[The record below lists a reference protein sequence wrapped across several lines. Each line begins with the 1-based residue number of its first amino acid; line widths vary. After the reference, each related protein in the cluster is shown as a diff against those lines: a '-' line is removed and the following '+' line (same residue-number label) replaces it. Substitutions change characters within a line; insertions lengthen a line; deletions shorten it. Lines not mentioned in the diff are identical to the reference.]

1 MGARR
6 RGRGQLRGF
15 GNQRLE
21 VRGGMA
27 TMITARIAM
36 TVWIAGSG
44 IGKGVVMSGY
54 SGFQRGG
61 GQIEA
66 QTQMA
71 NED

>member
-1 MGARR
+1 
-6 RGRGQLRGF
+6 
-15 GNQRLE
+15 
-21 VRGGMA
+21 MA
-27 TMITARIAM
+27 TMIAARIAM

-71 NED
+71 DEDQPHNQSSGQPVVTAATGRDPGR

>member
-1 MGARR
+1 
-6 RGRGQLRGF
+6 
-15 GNQRLE
+15 
-21 VRGGMA
+21 MA

-44 IGKGVVMSGY
+44 IGKGVVMRGY